1 MPTTKPSDPK
11 PAINALWIGQ
21 LSPVERLCL
30 GSFAAQGHLVNLYA
44 YDPIDNLPSG
54 VTLQDAA
61 QILPRALIFRN
72 QLGKGKGS
80 LAAFS
85 DLFRFK
91 LMLDRGG
98 WWVDADI
105 FCLKPFDF
113 TAPYVFG
120 FEGAGIAS
128 GVIKM
133 PRGCDLAERCFNL
146 ASRVD
151 PATIV
156 WTELV
161 KILDANVRDLR
172 LTEYVLPQRT
182 FSPID
187 WREIPKYV
195 TGRKTFAIP
204 TNSHAV
210 HLYNEMWRRH
220 HLDKHRRYPTTSIL
234 NILRRHSHTDDIDA
248 QLLPSLVSR
257 IAALVRRAR
266 RSRRV
271 DCPITNRT
279 KLSLTFQG
287 SMCDR

>member
-1 MPTTKPSDPK
+1 MPIHSLPT
-11 PAINALWIGQ
+11 INALWVGR

-30 GSFAAQGHLVNLYA
+30 GSFAAQGHPVHLYA
-44 YDPIDNLPSG
+44 YDEVESLPQG
-54 VTLQDAA
+54 VTIQDAT
-61 QILPRALIFRN
+61 QILPREMIFKN

-113 TAPYVFG
+113 EAPYVFG
-120 FEGAGIAS
+120 FEGTGVAS

-133 PRGCDLAERCFNL
+133 PRGCELAQRCFNL

-156 WTELV
+156 WIELV
-161 KILDANVRDLR
+161 KILDAAIRDLD
-172 LTEYVLPQRT
+172 LLSYVLPQHT

-195 TGRKTFAIP
+195 TGRKIFSIP
-204 TNSHAV
+204 HNSHSV

-220 HLDKHRRYPTTSIL
+220 NLDKNRRYPGSSVL
-234 NILRRHSHTDDIDA
+234 NILRRHAGIENLDTE
-248 QLLPSLVSR
+248 LPPSILS
-257 IAALVRRAR
+257 IAARRISQTLFRRAA
-266 RSRRV
+266 
-271 DCPITNRT
+271 
-279 KLSLTFQG
+279 
-287 SMCDR
+287 

>member
-1 MPTTKPSDPK
+1 MEWTSQSKGQHKLPT
-11 PAINALWIGQ
+11 INALWIGQ

-30 GSFAAQGHLVNLYA
+30 GSFATQGHPVNLYA
-44 YDPIDNLPSG
+44 YDPIENLPVG

-61 QILPRALIFRN
+61 QILPRSLIFKN

-91 LMLDRGG
+91 LMLECGG

-105 FCLKPFDF
+105 FCLKCFDF
-113 TAPYVFG
+113 SAPYVFG
-120 FEGAGIAS
+120 FEGTGVAS

-133 PRGCDLAERCFNL
+133 PRGCELAQRCFDL

-156 WTELV
+156 WIELV
-161 KILDANVRDLR
+161 KILEAGVRDLG
-172 LTEYVLPQRT
+172 LIDYVLPQHT

-195 TGRKTFAIP
+195 TGRKTFDIP
-204 TNSHAV
+204 ENSYAV

-220 HLDKHRRYPTTSIL
+220 KLDKHRRYPANSVL
-234 NILRRHSHTDDIDA
+234 NVLRRHAGIESLDTELPPSF
-248 QLLPSLVSR
+248 LLRAGNALSR
-257 IAALVRRAR
+257 TLFRRAA
-266 RSRRV
+266 
-271 DCPITNRT
+271 
-279 KLSLTFQG
+279 
-287 SMCDR
+287 

>member
-1 MPTTKPSDPK
+1 MPADLPV
-11 PAINALWIGQ
+11 INALWIGQ

-30 GSFAAQGHLVNLYA
+30 GSFASQGHPVHLYA
-44 YDPIDNLPSG
+44 YEEIENLPAG
-54 VTLQDAA
+54 ITLQDAA
-61 QILPRALIFRN
+61 QILPRSLIFKN

-113 TAPYVFG
+113 TTPYVFG
-120 FEGAGIAS
+120 FEGAGVAS

-133 PRGCDLAERCFNL
+133 PRGCGLAERCFDL
-146 ASRVD
+146 ARRVD

-156 WTELV
+156 WIELV
-161 KILDANVRDLR
+161 KILDAAIRDLR
-172 LTEYVLPQRT
+172 LLDYVLPQHT

-187 WREIPKYV
+187 WREIPKFV

-204 TNSHAV
+204 ENSHAV

-220 HLDKHRRYPTTSIL
+220 HLDKHRRYPANSIL
-234 NILRRHSHTDDIDA
+234 NILRRHAGIETLDTE
-248 QLLPSLVSR
+248 LPPS
-257 IAALVRRAR
+257 I
-266 RSRRV
+266 
-271 DCPITNRT
+271 
-279 KLSLTFQG
+279 LSLTTRRIAQTIF
-287 SMCDR
+287 RRAA

>member
-1 MPTTKPSDPK
+1 MDFEIPAMTLPK
-11 PAINALWIGQ
+11 PPLSRVSALWIGQ

-30 GSFAAQGHLVNLYA
+30 GSFAAQGHPVHLYA
-44 YDPIDNLPSG
+44 YDYLDNLPAG

-61 QILPRALIFRN
+61 QILPRSLIFKN

-85 DLFRFK
+85 DIFRFK
-91 LMLDRGG
+91 LMLDHGG

-105 FCLKPFDF
+105 FCLRPFDF
-113 TAPYVFG
+113 TTPYVFG
-120 FEGAGIAS
+120 FEGTSVAS

-133 PRGCDLAERCFNL
+133 PRGCDLAQRCFDL

-151 PATIV
+151 PSTIV

-161 KILDANVRDLR
+161 KILDAAIRDLG
-172 LTEYVLPQRT
+172 LIQHVLPQHT

-204 TNSHAV
+204 ANSHAV

-220 HLDKHRRYPTTSIL
+220 KLDKNRRYPRSSVL
-234 NILRRHSHTDDIDA
+234 NILRRHA
-248 QLLPSLVSR
+248 G
-257 IAALVRRAR
+257 
-266 RSRRV
+266 
-271 DCPITNRT
+271 ITNLDT
-279 KLSLTFQG
+279 ELPPSILSLTVRRISQSLF
-287 SMCDR
+287 RRAA